1 MRFQLAAALVVA
13 LGATTAVS
21 TQSAPTITSF
31 TINNGVADT
40 ASDQVTLR
48 FGYTNP
54 AAPGQPIAQY
64 RIRYKSPT
72 QGDWFA
78 FGQWQ
83 AGPTGTPTLQMVLAR
98 SGITP
103 IPGEHRY
110 QLQIRDVKG
119 QMSDTA
125 EAVIRRTG
133 AATAPTP
140 TASPVP
146 VLTQAYRVT
155 GGQVAELVRVAKQ
168 RGFRITA
175 LPVNTNSVCWLE
187 DEANDAKFMMD
198 AKGMFQ
204 LQPVPQCRFRV
215 FEGQR
220 LQPNWHLKSIVFDE
234 GVQIARS
241 RWVMEQPLK
250 PSGQDASFVVYGQL
264 TMPERVMPSP
274 LSWLCCAE
282 RPIKELVFNG
292 PVGKTWRNAFEP

>member
-13 LGATTAVS
+13 LGATTTVS
-21 TQSAPTITSF
+21 TQSAPAITSF

-54 AAPGQPIAQY
+54 AAPGQPIAHY

-83 AGPTGTPTLQMVLAR
+83 TGPTGTPTLQMVLAR
-98 SGITP
+98 NGITP

-119 QMSDTA
+119 QMSATA

-140 TASPVP
+140 TASPAP
-146 VLTQAYRVT
+146 VLIQTYRVT

-168 RGFRITA
+168 RGFRITV
-175 LPVNTNSVCWLE
+175 LPVNTNSDCWLE
-187 DEANDAKFMMD
+187 DSANDAKFMMN
-198 AKGMFQ
+198 AKAPLQ

-215 FEGQR
+215 FEAQR
-220 LQPNWHLKSIVFDE
+220 LQPNWHLKSVAFDD
-234 GVQIARS
+234 GVSLARS

-264 TMPERVMPSP
+264 TMPERVVPSP

-282 RPIKELVFNG
+282 HRMTELVLEG
-292 PVGKTWRNAFEP
+292 PVNKTWRNAFEP